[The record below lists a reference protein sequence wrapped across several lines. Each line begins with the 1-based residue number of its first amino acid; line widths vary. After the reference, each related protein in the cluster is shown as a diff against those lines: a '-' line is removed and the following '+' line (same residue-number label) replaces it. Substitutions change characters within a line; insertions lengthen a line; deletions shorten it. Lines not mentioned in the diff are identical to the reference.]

1 MTKIIL
7 LMGIGST
14 GKTTLANQL
23 VKVLDEDYI
32 IDGFDHAVEKNLD
45 KKYWPDGE
53 LKHEGFQFIDG
64 PTGPQMKVGPKGAE
78 FLEFMIS
85 DIIQKAKAGNN
96 IIIDYVPSEEDI
108 ARFKKELPEVE
119 FISVGLKPPVEWA
132 IKKELERGDRQ
143 VGVAKQAYEHFYRG
157 KIFDMEFDTSSLT
170 PEDIA
175 SKIKI
180 SLSTAPN
187 RPSFK

>member
-23 VKVLDEDYI
+23 VQVLDEVYL

-45 KKYWPDGE
+45 KKYWPDGA

-64 PTGPQMKVGPKGAE
+64 PTGPQMQVGPKGAE

-85 DIIQKAKAGNN
+85 DIIKKAKAGNN
-96 IIIDYVPSEEDI
+96 IIIDYVPSDEDI
-108 ARFKKELPEVE
+108 ARFKKELPDVE
-119 FISVGLKPPVEWA
+119 FISIGLKPPVEWA

-143 VGVAKQAYEHFYRG
+143 VGVAKQIYEHFYDS
-157 KIFDMEFDTSSLT
+157 KVFDIEFDTSSLSPQVIANRIKDFLRAT
-170 PEDIA
+170 P
-175 SKIKI
+175 
-180 SLSTAPN
+180 
-187 RPSFK
+187 RPSLK